1 MYPFDSKSLA
11 GYILPYF
18 EDGTRWVGIPG
29 YHSAVASTYQLEGRS
44 FHIEFSVPD
53 ALGTPSDYVVVVTGF
68 QNNEQEP
75 TIGTKND
82 VLGYARIRQSVTER

>member
-11 GYILPYF
+11 GYILPN
-18 EDGTRWVGIPG
+18 
-29 YHSAVASTYQLEGRS
+29 LEGASSWKFVYPKSVVAFTYKFEGRTL
-44 FHIEFSVPD
+44 HIEFVVPD
-53 ALGTPSDYVVVVTGF
+53 ALETPTDYVVTVMGF
-68 QNNEQEP
+68 ANDEREP